1 MIIKR
6 LLVLTSVVSPT
17 QKNAGDTDLPFL
29 TNGMLTKTN
38 ISKESKTINWG
49 NKQWTCNT
57 DSNIYQ
63 VSNIYP
69 TQILDW
75 FWCYDSPN
83 LSKLKSTARL
93 LERMV
98 KGIIW

>member
-49 NKQWTCNT
+49 NKLWTCIT

-63 VSNIYP
+63 VFIWYP
-69 TQILDW
+69 LINTISGSILFRGTQHL
-75 FWCYDSPN
+75 Y
-83 LSKLKSTARL
+83 
-93 LERMV
+93 
-98 KGIIW
+98 